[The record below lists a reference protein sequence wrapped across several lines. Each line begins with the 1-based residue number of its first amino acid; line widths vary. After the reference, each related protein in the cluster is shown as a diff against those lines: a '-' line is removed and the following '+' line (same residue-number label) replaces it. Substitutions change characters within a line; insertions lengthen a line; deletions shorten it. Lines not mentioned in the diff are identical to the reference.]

1 MTEPVFIDVPLS
13 ELVARAR
20 NTLRAER
27 AKPRDIALAW
37 ARLCAFEQGEDF
49 GGNEKSYRRIYDA
62 HQWIL
67 AQGFALSD
75 SAGMPAGPIKGVT
88 VKPPGYDVE
97 DRMMVRVADVRA
109 KAKEQGRP
117 WPKGKTGAADS
128 RSSQWIEQARDIA
141 LSVIARINRNG
152 KQVKQ
157 DDVCAEVAQK
167 LAAEGFTKK
176 NGNQLDG
183 ETVRRDAIS
192 PGEWWQKHKGFTD

>member
-49 GGNEKSYRRIYDA
+49 GGNEKSYRRVYDA

-75 SAGMPAGPIKGVT
+75 STGMPAGPIKGVT